1 MAEPR
6 CNACDEIR
14 QNAPDFI
21 INGLT
26 DDMCAS
32 LANNTGLSPSSG
44 NDSCEDLENLNDC
57 LIAGSV
63 SEIPSYQNCDWKVY
77 AKRFGSNV
85 WTTIKGIICTICGIN
100 CRVDKMIEG
109 YRFNIGEEKTDSSYM
124 VAGKGVTYLM
134 DSTEDDFASDV
145 TLFLVGGGLMKMS
158 GTVRF
163 HTDDFSEPTGVSGY
177 NYDLDDTGGSH
188 LEPRKSNSRKG
199 NSEWS
204 TTGGAKHMVDG
215 GELVWEIRILRSAY
229 PEVKRFFQGFGQNLN
244 TGSYTVS
251 VYVFDEGEY
260 AYGQHGACYDKD
272 STSHTPGDPK
282 DNGFSYGHQVE
293 EGYTYIQ
300 CRMNWA
306 NQLAGSSGTIRT
318 TPTTLLGMRYEKSKI
333 TC

>member
-32 LANNTGLSPSSG
+32 LSNNTGLSPSSG

-145 TLFLVGGGLMKMS
+145 TLFLVGGGHSK
-158 GTVRF
+158 T
-163 HTDDFSEPTGVSGY
+163 E
-177 NYDLDDTGGSH
+177 
-188 LEPRKSNSRKG
+188 
-199 NSEWS
+199 
-204 TTGGAKHMVDG
+204 
-215 GELVWEIRILRSAY
+215 
-229 PEVKRFFQGFGQNLN
+229 
-244 TGSYTVS
+244 
-251 VYVFDEGEY
+251 
-260 AYGQHGACYDKD
+260 
-272 STSHTPGDPK
+272 
-282 DNGFSYGHQVE
+282 
-293 EGYTYIQ
+293 
-300 CRMNWA
+300 
-306 NQLAGSSGTIRT
+306 
-318 TPTTLLGMRYEKSKI
+318 SKI
-333 TC
+333 QREYC